1 MKKVKQLKGWVIYEN
16 NDSEKAMYGFEYAV
30 IHPENKG
37 IGLLTPDD
45 SDMECNTL
53 EQAIDWINNY

>member
-1 MKKVKQLKGWVIYEN
+1 
-16 NDSEKAMYGFEYAV
+16 MYGFEYAV